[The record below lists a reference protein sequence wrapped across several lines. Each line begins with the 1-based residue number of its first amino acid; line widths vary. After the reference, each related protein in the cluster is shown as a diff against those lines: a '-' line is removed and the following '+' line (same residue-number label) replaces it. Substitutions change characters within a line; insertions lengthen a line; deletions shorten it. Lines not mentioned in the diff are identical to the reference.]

1 MKLAAL
7 MCCVLCL
14 AATGRPEGRPL
25 QRDAAATGRPEGRP
39 LQRDAAATGR
49 AEGPPQQRG
58 GRPLQN
64 GAAPVI
70 NDVLA
75 AQVALDREG
84 FSPGEIDG
92 RAGRNLQ
99 RAVAA
104 FQKEH
109 QLPATGQR
117 DDPTWKALTEASG
130 GAPPL
135 VEYTIA
141 DADLAGPF
149 TSNIPPTLPE
159 QATLDALNYRSALEA
174 IAERSHSS
182 PAVLKQ
188 LNPQKTFQQAGERI
202 LVPNVAVTATT
213 GSTGP
218 AETTGTTGTTTG
230 APRTTG
236 TRGTAPAAGTKAAA
250 PAANLTLFVTK
261 STSALTIEDAGGR
274 VLFHA
279 PVTSGS
285 EHDPLPIGTWKV
297 NGVQRNP
304 PFHYNPDLFWD
315 ATPGDSKA
323 TIPPGPNNPVGVL
336 WIDISKPHYGI
347 HGTPEPSKIGHVE
360 SHGCVRLTNW
370 DAERVAQW
378 AKPGM
383 RVVFRE

>member
-1 MKLAAL
+1 M
-7 MCCVLCL
+7 
-14 AATGRPEGRPL
+14 
-25 QRDAAATGRPEGRP
+25 
-39 LQRDAAATGR
+39 
-49 AEGPPQQRG
+49 
-58 GRPLQN
+58 
-64 GAAPVI
+64 
-70 NDVLA
+70 LA
-75 AQVALDREG
+75 AQVALDRAG

-99 RAVAA
+99 RALAA

-109 QLPATGQR
+109 QLPATGQL
-117 DDPTWKALTEASG
+117 DDATWMLLTEASG
-130 GAPPL
+130 GAQPL
-135 VEYTIA
+135 VEYTLA

-149 TSNIPPTLPE
+149 TATIPPTLPE
-159 QATLDALNYRSALEA
+159 QATLAALNYRSTLEA
-174 IAERSHSS
+174 IAERAHSS
-182 PAVLKQ
+182 PALVKR
-188 LNPQKTFQQAGERI
+188 LNPQTTLQRAGERI
-202 LVPNVAVTATT
+202 LIPNVAASPTPETTEATGTT
-213 GSTGP
+213 GTIGT
-218 AETTGTTGTTTG
+218 AGKTGTTGTTQ
-230 APRTTG
+230 TTG
-236 TRGTAPAAGTKAAA
+236 TKGAA
-250 PAANLTLFVTK
+250 PAGNITVYVTK
-261 STSALTIEDAGGR
+261 GTSALTIEDAGGR

-378 AKPGM
+378 VKPGT